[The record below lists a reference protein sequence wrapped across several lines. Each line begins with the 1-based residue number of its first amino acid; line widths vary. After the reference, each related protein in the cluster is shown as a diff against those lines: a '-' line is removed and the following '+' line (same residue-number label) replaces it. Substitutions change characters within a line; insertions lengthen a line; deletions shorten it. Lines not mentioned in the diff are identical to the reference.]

1 MSHHEKKQTAGQQT
15 AGPSARGTR
24 APDLS
29 HLTKVDVIDV
39 AAAVEAD
46 KLTEADTFKR
56 TYLGHGSQSSVF
68 VFQGHPGPFRTHVH
82 ETHDEIGYVLDGTGS
97 VTVGGITRPVK
108 KGDVW
113 VIPANT
119 PHGGQFED
127 APQVLFISSP
137 IDDPD
142 NQDRVWLD

>member
-1 MSHHEKKQTAGQQT
+1 LSHHDTG
-15 AGPSARGTR
+15 GTR
-24 APDLS
+24 DLS
-29 HLTKVDVIDV
+29 HLTKIDVVDVR
-39 AAAVEAD
+39 AAVEAD
-46 KLTEADTFKR
+46 KLTADDVFKR
-56 TYLGHGSQSSVF
+56 TYLGHGTQSSVF
-68 VFQGHPGPFRTHVH
+68 VFQGHAGPFRKHVH
-82 ETHDEIGYVLDGTGS
+82 VDHDEIGYVLEGTGS
-97 VTVGGITRPVK
+97 VTVGGVTRPVK

-142 NQDRVWLD
+142 NQDRIWLDE